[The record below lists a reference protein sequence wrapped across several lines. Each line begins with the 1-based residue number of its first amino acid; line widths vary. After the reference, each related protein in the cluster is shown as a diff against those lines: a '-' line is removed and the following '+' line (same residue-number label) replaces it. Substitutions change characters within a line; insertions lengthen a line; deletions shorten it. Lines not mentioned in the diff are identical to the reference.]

1 MTKWKNKNIMAEEY
15 KIGIKK
21 ERRRGMKAKVIRMKN
36 NVVTLIHRGE
46 AFLIKRRYVSGVTV
60 IEMVLILVIIIALLL
75 IFKNQLTSLINTIFD
90 KITSESSRI

>member
-1 MTKWKNKNIMAEEY
+1 
-15 KIGIKK
+15 
-21 ERRRGMKAKVIRMKN
+21 MKAKVIRIKN
-36 NVVTLIHRGE
+36 NVVSLIHRGE

-75 IFKNQLTSLINTIFD
+75 IFKNQLTSLINTIFE

>member
-1 MTKWKNKNIMAEEY
+1 
-15 KIGIKK
+15 
-21 ERRRGMKAKVIRMKN
+21 
-36 NVVTLIHRGE
+36 
-46 AFLIKRRYVSGVTV
+46 VTV